1 MNRQPWHHASSVL
14 FTATKPLEPEDL
26 SRILKSALA
35 KLSEE
40 ERGGIVID
48 SIDVEHTEPAA
59 GDPADMVTS

>member
-1 MNRQPWHHASSVL
+1 MNRQPWHHTSSVL
-14 FTATKPLEPEDL
+14 FTAAKPLEPEDL

-35 KLSEE
+35 KLSDK

-59 GDPADMVTS
+59 GDPADLVDA